1 VHSSVSASNTKHN
14 SKMSDDGD
22 EERVTAQSYGALDAT
37 NVEDECWMIR
47 LPQKLAEI
55 WENAPEGTVLGDL
68 VFTKGGSTQQ
78 GGRKATVKPSLM
90 VHVSESLE
98 QEVSTAVAAAQAE
111 TEGTGTASTGSSA
124 ARGPKQPSALP
135 LHYSLQ
141 AMTKRVPTM
150 VPFTR
155 NAQNGKVKLW
165 GTVSR
170 TANLQVEQDSNYRAL
185 LKDRLVATS
194 ITTSRFVKPVEG
206 TESVMSKR
214 SNASATA
221 MNMNSKTFGN
231 AVFQY
236 GKRKLEAAESSG
248 LAQQQ
253 GLSKKVRQ
261 FAPDQPLK
269 SVVFELFS
277 QQQYWTVKD
286 LKAAAVAGGATD
298 AGTKRGE
305 AEIRE
310 VLREIG
316 DYHRS
321 GDHKNMWELR
331 TEFQQQS

>member
-1 VHSSVSASNTKHN
+1 
-14 SKMSDDGD
+14 MSDDGE
-22 EERVTAQSYGALDAT
+22 EERVTAQSYGALDT
-37 NVEDECWMIR
+37 TTVEDECWMIR

-68 VFTKGGSTQQ
+68 VFTKGGVATSEQQ
-78 GGRKATVKPSLM
+78 GGRKITIKPSLM

-98 QEVSTAVAAAQAE
+98 QEVSTAVAAAKAE
-111 TEGTGTASTGSSA
+111 AAANSGTKP
-124 ARGPKQPSALP
+124 ARAPKQSAALP
-135 LHYSLQ
+135 LNYSLQ

-155 NAQNGKVKLW
+155 NAQNGKVQLH

-194 ITTSRFVKPVEG
+194 INSSRFVKPVEA

-214 SNASATA
+214 SNATASA

-236 GKRKLEAAESSG
+236 GKRMMEVAESNG
-248 LAQQQ
+248 LPSQQ
-253 GLSKKVRQ
+253 GPSKKARQ

-286 LKAAAVAGGATD
+286 LKAAAVAGGATE
-298 AGTKRGE
+298 AGTKKGE
-305 AEIRE
+305 AEIRD

-331 TEFQQQS
+331 KEFQQQS

>member
-1 VHSSVSASNTKHN
+1 
-14 SKMSDDGD
+14 MSDDGE
-22 EERVTAQSYGALDAT
+22 EERVTAQSYGALDT
-37 NVEDECWMIR
+37 MTVDDECWMIR
-47 LPQKLAEI
+47 LPAKLAEI

-68 VFTKGGSTQQ
+68 VFTKGGSTNDAQQ
-78 GGRKATVKPSLM
+78 GGKKVTIKPSLM

-98 QEVSTAVAAAQAE
+98 QEVSAAKAAEDAEAAAN
-111 TEGTGTASTGSSA
+111 TDTKP
-124 ARGPKQPSALP
+124 ARAPKKSSALP
-135 LHYSLQ
+135 LNYSLQ

-155 NAQNGKVKLW
+155 NAQNGKVQLH

-194 ITTSRFVKPVEG
+194 INSQRFVKPVEA

-214 SNASATA
+214 SNATASA

-236 GKRKLEAAESSG
+236 GKRMMEVAESNG
-248 LAQQQ
+248 LPSQQ
-253 GLSKKVRQ
+253 GPSKKARQ

-305 AEIRE
+305 AEIRD

-331 TEFQQQS
+331 KEFQQQS